1 MGVSEPFIRRP
12 IATSLLGIALL
23 IGGLLGYFALPVSA
37 LPQVDFPTVQVTT
50 QLPGASPDV
59 IASLITAPL
68 ERQLGQ
74 IPSLSAMNSTSSFGV
89 SQISLQ
95 FDLNRD
101 IDGATQDV
109 QAAINAA
116 AGVLPK
122 TLPYPPTYAKVNP
135 ADAPV
140 MTLALRSDTI
150 SLRAMSDIADTLLAQ
165 RLSQISG
172 VGRVSVLGGL
182 KPAVRIQADLA
193 RLAAYGIAM
202 EDLRTAIASANVS
215 GPKGSL
221 DGAQQSYIIAANDQI
236 AAADAYKP
244 VIIAYRNGSPV
255 TIADVAQIVDGLE
268 NDRTGGWYQGSPA
281 VIIDIQRQ
289 PGANVIDVVSQIRAE
304 IPKVQRAIP
313 AGVNL
318 TIVSD
323 RTVTIRASVRDVQFT
338 LILSV
343 VLVTLVV
350 LLFLRSLRA
359 TLIAGVALPLSLI
372 TSFGIMYFAGFSL
385 DNLSLMALT
394 IGTGFV
400 VDDAIVMIENIVRHM
415 ENGDSA
421 MEASLKGASE
431 IGFTVISLTVS
442 LIAVFI
448 PLLFMS
454 GLVGRMF
461 REFALT
467 LTIAVV
473 TSAVVSLT
481 LTPMMCSRLLKHAH
495 EELAVPGLAAVSRFI
510 DRTVGFYHRTLLWVL
525 ERQRATLV
533 VTFATL
539 IATLALYVVAP
550 KGFLPLQDTAS
561 ITAVTE
567 AGPDVSF
574 AEMQKRQAEAADAI
588 KADPD
593 VTGVVSVIGAGS
605 VNPTTNVGRLV
616 MTLKPRGERR
626 DDVSVVITRLK
637 ERVAAIPGM
646 TIYFQPVQDVQISTQ
661 SSRSQYQYTLTG
673 TDAALVSEWA
683 RKLVA
688 EMRRDPLF
696 RDVSS
701 EAQEGGL
708 RAQLTVDRTRAGQLG
723 VSLQGITDTL
733 NDAFAQRQ
741 ISTIY
746 GQANQYRVV
755 LEALPM
761 YQRDPS
767 ILSKLYLPGAA
778 SATAGAPN
786 AQVPL
791 SAVATLTRT
800 TAPLAISHQAQFP
813 SISLSFNLA
822 PGAALGDAVE
832 AVKTIET
839 RIEMPNSIV
848 GVYAGDAAEFAKA
861 LAGQPWLLLAAV
873 ITIYIV
879 LGVLY
884 ESYIHPITILSTL
897 PSAGVG
903 AILALMLCGQ
913 DLSVIG
919 LIGIILL
926 MGHRQEE
933 RDHDDRLRARG
944 RARAGDVAERGDR
957 TGLSAALPSDH
968 DDDAGRPV
976 RCAAAGDR
984 ERHRR
989 RAALPTRH
997 LHYRRPAAQ
1006 PIAHALHHAGDL
1018 SRPRPHQPPPR
1029 AGAAAGRIR
1038 RSARRGR
1045 DRGDAVM
1052 ASISE
1057 PFIRRPVAT
1066 TLLSIGLFLL
1076 GIVAYEFLPVASV
1089 PNIDF
1094 SRHLRL
1100 GQPSWRRP
1108 VRHGRDGCL
1117 AAGAAAR
1124 RDRGHQPDHLDF
1136 VTRHDQH
1143 PAPVRHRPQRRQSR
1157 PRRAGGNQCVA
1168 GRPAERFADAA
1179 ALPQGEHRRRAG
1191 LRAGADLEDAV
1202 RQRGLRRRRHRA
1214 GAAHLAGA
1222 GGGQCDDLGCRP
1234 AGGQDSA
1241 QSCRAVQ
1248 CRHRHR
1254 RRANCDYQRQPAR
1267 SGRHLQRRAPER
1279 DAVAQQADADGE
1291 RVPRHRHQEREG
1303 QFRPAL
1309 RCCRHRGLRP

>member
-1 MGVSEPFIRRP
+1 MSVSEPFIRRP

-23 IGGLLGYFALPVSA
+23 IGGVLGYWGLPVSA

-50 QLPGASPDV
+50 QLPGGSPDV

-74 IPSLSAMNSTSSFGV
+74 IPSLSSMTSTSSFGV

-116 AGVLPK
+116 AGILPRS
-122 TLPYPPTYAKVNP
+122 LPYPPTYAKVNP

-140 MTLALRSDTI
+140 ITLALTSDTV
-150 SLRAMSDIADTLLAQ
+150 SLRAMSDLADTVLGQ

-172 VGRVSVLGGL
+172 VGRVVVLGGL
-182 KPAVRIQADLA
+182 KPAVRVQADLA

-202 EDLRTAIASANVS
+202 EDLRNAIAGANVS

-221 DGAQQSYIIAANDQI
+221 DGAQQSYTIAANDQI
-236 AAADAYKP
+236 AAAEAYKP
-244 VIIAYRNGSPV
+244 IIIAYRNGSPV
-255 TIADVAQIVDGLE
+255 TIGDVATIVDGLE
-268 NDRTGGWYQGSPA
+268 NDRTGGWYQGTPA
-281 VIIDIQRQ
+281 VILDIQRQ
-289 PGANVIDVVSQIRAE
+289 PGANVIEVVRQIRAE
-304 IPKVQRAIP
+304 MPRLQRTIP
-313 AGVNL
+313 AGVKL
-318 TIVSD
+318 TVVSD
-323 RTVTIRASVRDVQFT
+323 RTVTIRASVHDVQFT
-338 LILSV
+338 LVLSV
-343 VLVTLVV
+343 ILVTLVV

-372 TSFGIMYFAGFSL
+372 TSFGVMYFAGFSL

-415 ENGDSA
+415 EDGETA
-421 MEASLKGASE
+421 MEAALRGARE

-481 LTPMMCSRLLKHAH
+481 LTPMMCSRLLRHAG
-495 EELAVPGLAAVSRFI
+495 EEMTVPGLATVSRGI
-510 DRTVGFYHRTLLWVL
+510 DRMVASYHRSLLWVL
-525 ERQRATLV
+525 ERQHATLWLTFGTIVATLV
-533 VTFATL
+533 MYA
-539 IATLALYVVAP
+539 VAP

-567 AGPDVSF
+567 AGPEVSF
-574 AEMQKRQAEAADAI
+574 AEMQSRQTEAADAI

-593 VTGVVSVIGAGS
+593 VIGVVSVIGAGS

-616 MTLKPRGERR
+616 MTLRPRGERA
-626 DDVSVVITRLK
+626 DDVGAVVARLK
-637 ERVAAIPGM
+637 QRVARIPGM

-673 TDAALVSEWA
+673 TDADLVSLWA
-683 RKLVA
+683 GKLVA
-688 EMRRDPLF
+688 ELRRNPLF

-701 EAQEGGL
+701 EAQQGGL
-708 RAQLTVDRTRAGQLG
+708 RAALDIDRQRAGQLG
-723 VSLQGITDTL
+723 VSLQGVTDTL

-755 LEALPM
+755 LEAMPR

-767 ILSKLYLPGAA
+767 VLSKLYLPGV
-778 SATAGAPN
+778 AG

-813 SISLSFNLA
+813 AVSLSFNLA
-822 PGAALGDAVE
+822 PDTALGDAVNE
-832 AVKTIET
+832 VRTIEA
-839 RIEMPNSIV
+839 RIGMPSNIA
-848 GVYAGDAAEFAKA
+848 GLFAGDAAEFSKS
-861 LAGQPWLLLAAV
+861 LAGQPWLILAAV

-903 AILALMLCGQ
+903 AILALMLFGQ

-926 MGHRQEE
+926 MGIVKKNAIMMIDFALEAE
-933 RDHDDRLRARG
+933 RSQGMSSYDAIVQACLLRFRPIMMTTLAALLGALPLAIESGTGSELRFPLGVSIIGGLLLSQLLTLYTTPVVYLALDRLNRKI
-944 RARAGDVAERGDR
+944 E
-957 TGLSAALPSDH
+957 T
-968 DDDAGRPV
+968 
-976 RCAAAGDR
+976 
-984 ERHRR
+984 
-989 RAALPTRH
+989 ALPTGAE
-997 LHYRRPAAQ
+997 LPT
-1006 PIAHALHHAGDL
+1006 
-1018 SRPRPHQPPPR
+1018 PPV
-1029 AGAAAGRIR
+1029 AGA
-1038 RSARRGR
+1038 
-1045 DRGDAVM
+1045 
-1052 ASISE
+1052 SE
-1057 PFIRRPVAT
+1057 
-1066 TLLSIGLFLL
+1066 G
-1076 GIVAYEFLPVASV
+1076 
-1089 PNIDF
+1089 
-1094 SRHLRL
+1094 
-1100 GQPSWRRP
+1100 
-1108 VRHGRDGCL
+1108 
-1117 AAGAAAR
+1117 
-1124 RDRGHQPDHLDF
+1124 
-1136 VTRHDQH
+1136 
-1143 PAPVRHRPQRRQSR
+1143 
-1157 PRRAGGNQCVA
+1157 
-1168 GRPAERFADAA
+1168 
-1179 ALPQGEHRRRAG
+1179 
-1191 LRAGADLEDAV
+1191 
-1202 RQRGLRRRRHRA
+1202 
-1214 GAAHLAGA
+1214 
-1222 GGGQCDDLGCRP
+1222 
-1234 AGGQDSA
+1234 
-1241 QSCRAVQ
+1241 VQ
-1248 CRHRHR
+1248 
-1254 RRANCDYQRQPAR
+1254 
-1267 SGRHLQRRAPER
+1267 
-1279 DAVAQQADADGE
+1279 
-1291 RVPRHRHQEREG
+1291 
-1303 QFRPAL
+1303 
-1309 RCCRHRGLRP
+1309 